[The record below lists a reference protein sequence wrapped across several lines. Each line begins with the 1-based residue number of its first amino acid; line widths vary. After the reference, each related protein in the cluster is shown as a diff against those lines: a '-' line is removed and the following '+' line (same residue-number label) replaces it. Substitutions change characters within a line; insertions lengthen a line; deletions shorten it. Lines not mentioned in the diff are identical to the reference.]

1 MTASCERLLTIRAG
15 TELGHDGLVT
25 SPIAAPLTPGVR
37 PPRLREG
44 ELVALVAPSG
54 PVPHDQLDAG
64 VAILES
70 WGLGVRVMPHVRDVH
85 PVHAYLAGADMGRAE
100 DFSNAWAASDVRAIV
115 CVRGGYGSQR
125 MLDLID
131 WAALRA
137 AEPKVLVGYSDVT
150 ALHQAIATE
159 LGVVTLHG
167 PMSGTGSFVNSPAA
181 QEHLRATLF
190 EPESVQVLS
199 SPAGQAAARP
209 LVGGAAV
216 GVTTGGCVSMLTTS
230 VATRTSLAARG
241 GLVLLEDVDEKAY
254 RIDSYLTHL
263 RRSGWF
269 DGAAGVVL
277 GSWADCEP
285 VEDVVTDVLG
295 DLGVPILGDLG
306 FGHGADSIT
315 VPLGVLAELDADAGQ
330 LTLEQPAL
338 A

>member
-1 MTASCERLLTIRAG
+1 MSRDAWSRPRRPS
-15 TELGHDGLVT
+15 ELGHDGPVT
-25 SPIAAPLTPGVR
+25 SPTSAPLTAAVR
-37 PPRLREG
+37 PPRLRDG
-44 ELVALVAPSG
+44 DVVALVAPAG

-64 VAILES
+64 SAVLES
-70 WGLGVRVMPHVRDVH
+70 WGLQVRLMPHVRDVH
-85 PVHAYLAGADMGRAE
+85 PVHEYLAGSDEARAE
-100 DFSNAWAASDVRAIV
+100 DFSAAWAASDVRAIV

-125 MLDLID
+125 MLDLVD
-131 WAALRA
+131 WSALRT

-167 PMSGTGSFVNSPAA
+167 PMSGTGSFVNSSAA

-190 EPESVQVLS
+190 EPESVQVLV
-199 SPAGQAAARP
+199 SPSARP
-209 LVGGAAV
+209 LVGGVAV

-230 VATRTSLAARG
+230 VATPTSQTARN

-254 RIDSYLTHL
+254 RIDSYLIHL

-285 VEDVVTDVLG
+285 VEDVITDVLG

-315 VPLGVLAELDADAGQ
+315 VPLGVVAELDADAGQ
-330 LTLEQPAL
+330 LTLDQPAL

>member
-1 MTASCERLLTIRAG
+1 
-15 TELGHDGLVT
+15 
-25 SPIAAPLTPGVR
+25 
-37 PPRLREG
+37 
-44 ELVALVAPSG
+44 
-54 PVPHDQLDAG
+54 
-64 VAILES
+64 
-70 WGLGVRVMPHVRDVH
+70 
-85 PVHAYLAGADMGRAE
+85 
-100 DFSNAWAASDVRAIV
+100 
-115 CVRGGYGSQR
+115 
-125 MLDLID
+125 
-131 WAALRA
+131 
-137 AEPKVLVGYSDVT
+137 
-150 ALHQAIATE
+150 
-159 LGVVTLHG
+159 
-167 PMSGTGSFVNSPAA
+167 
-181 QEHLRATLF
+181 
-190 EPESVQVLS
+190 
-199 SPAGQAAARP
+199 
-209 LVGGAAV
+209 
-216 GVTTGGCVSMLTTS
+216 MLTTS